1 MHSTILTLA
10 SLLPLILA
18 QTTTDDLPRL
28 TRSLRPST
36 TPTPLAPSSP
46 ARDGATTTFIG
57 IYGEGDL
64 TLSASISTITSS
76 TTRYILTCDPSA
88 TAQSCDLPGPQATL
102 DASGD
107 TYLFQGEIPTNAED
121 EQNYATPLIGYLGCS
136 VIKGQPGQ
144 RLQDVTTLAD
154 PDEQSMWESLAS
166 QKGAMATTTRTDGV
180 LGAACTNYWV
190 DGNGSTVVGPV
201 TMVAPAFA
209 DGTVVATAGVEKLPL
224 SNAETTGAGNGTS
237 SGGAASTGG
246 AASSGGSPSGSA
258 SGTGA
263 AAASGSQGAA
273 GKVGVMGTTDGKG
286 VMVLMSGL
294 AGAVALLAIAL

>member
-1 MHSTILTLA
+1 MHTIILTLS

-18 QTTTDDLPRL
+18 QTTTDLPSL

-57 IYGEGDL
+57 IYDEGDL
-64 TLSASISTITSS
+64 TLSASVSTITSG
-76 TTRYILTCDPSA
+76 TTRYYIPSCDPSA

-107 TYLFQGEIPTNAED
+107 TYLYQGEIPLNAED
-121 EQNYATPLIGYLGCS
+121 VLNYATPLIGYLECS

-144 RLQDVTTLAD
+144 RLQDVTSLAD
-154 PDEQSMWESLAS
+154 PDEQNMWESLAS

-190 DGNGSTVVGPV
+190 DGNGSTIVGPV

-209 DGTVVATAGVEKLPL
+209 AGTVVATAGVEKLPL
-224 SNAETTGAGNGTS
+224 SGGETTAAGNGTS
-237 SGGAASTGG
+237 SGGAVSTGG
-246 AASSGGSPSGSA
+246 AASSGSSSSGSA
-258 SGTGA
+258 SGTGT
-263 AAASGSQGAA
+263 AASGSQGAA
-273 GKVGVMGTTDGKG
+273 GRMQVMGTTQGKA
-286 VMVLMSGL
+286 VMMLLSGL
-294 AGAVALLAIAL
+294 AGGVALLAIAL